1 MQVRELKRAVNVE
14 RDMDFIRELLLKV
27 EEDREMD
34 GYHYKSFDSSD
45 LRFDGERDALLTGSL
60 HRR

>member
-1 MQVRELKRAVNVE
+1 
-14 RDMDFIRELLLKV
+14 MDFIRELLLKV

-45 LRFDGERDALLTGSL
+45 LRFDGERDPLFPGSL